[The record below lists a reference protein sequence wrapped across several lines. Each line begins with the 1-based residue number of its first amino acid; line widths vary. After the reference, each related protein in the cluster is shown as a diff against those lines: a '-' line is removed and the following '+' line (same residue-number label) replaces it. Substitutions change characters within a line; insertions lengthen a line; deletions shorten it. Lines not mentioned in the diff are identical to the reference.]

1 MAKLKNPVVTRYKKN
16 PILTKD
22 DVPYQ
27 VATVHNAGMTKYNDK
42 YIMLF
47 RSHLHNGR
55 SIIGIAESKDG
66 YNFEVGAEP
75 FLTPFKA
82 NEVEEQGTKSFTPGE
97 YEEYGV
103 EDVRISQI
111 DDDFLLT
118 YSAYSRH
125 GVRIG
130 LAKTK
135 DFKTVERISLIT
147 QSDLRNV
154 VIFPEKINGLYV
166 RLDRPHSEIS
176 KWSIWISY
184 SPDLIH
190 WGNSK
195 VIIKPETY
203 HWDEMKIGPGAT
215 PIKTDK
221 GWLNIYHGVFQTMS
235 GVVYRLGVALHDLE
249 DPSIVLGVSDE
260 WILQPE
266 DPWEI
271 TGYVPNVVFTC
282 GAIPEADGT
291 VKIYWGGAD
300 SVMCVGSAKIDE
312 LVDLC
317 IKNARKSL

>member
-1 MAKLKNPVVTRYKKN
+1 MKNQIVTRYKKN
-16 PILTKD
+16 PILTKN
-22 DVPYQ
+22 DVPYP
-27 VATVHNAGMTKYNDK
+27 VHTVHNAGVVKYNGK

-47 RSHLHNGR
+47 RSHLQNGR
-55 SIIGIAESKDG
+55 SIIGMAQSKDG
-66 YNFEVGAEP
+66 YNFNVEPEP
-75 FLTPFKA
+75 FLTPSTDAVF
-82 NEVEEQGTKSFTPGE
+82 SE
-97 YEEYGV
+97 YEKYGV

-111 DDDFLLT
+111 NDDFLLT
-118 YSAYSRH
+118 YSVYSKH

-154 VIFPEKINGLYV
+154 VIFPEKINGMYV

-176 KWSIWISY
+176 KWAIWISY

-195 VIIKPETY
+195 VIIKPEPY

-221 GWLNIYHGVFQTMS
+221 GWLNIYHGVFETMA
-235 GVVYRLGVALHDLE
+235 GAVYRLGVALHDLK
-249 DPSIVLGVSDE
+249 DPSKVIGVADD

-266 DPWEI
+266 DPHEI
-271 TGYVPNVVFTC
+271 TGYVSNVVFTC
-282 GAIPEADGT
+282 GAVLEDDGNI
-291 VKIYWGGAD
+291 KIYWGGAD
-300 SVMCVGSAKIDE
+300 SVMCVGTAKASE
-312 LVDLC
+312 LIDLC
-317 IKNARKSL
+317 LNNSRKAM

>member
-1 MAKLKNPVVTRYKKN
+1 MQKPIVKRYKKN
-16 PILTKD
+16 PILTKA

-27 VATVHNAGMTKYNDK
+27 VCTVHNAGMVKYNGK

-55 SIIGIAESKDG
+55 SVIGIAESKDG
-66 YNFEVGAEP
+66 YNFKVGEEP
-75 FLTPFKA
+75 FLTPSSDGVF
-82 NEVEEQGTKSFTPGE
+82 GE

-103 EDVRISQI
+103 EDVRISRLN
-111 DDDFLLT
+111 DEFLLT

-154 VIFPEKINGLYV
+154 VIFPEKINNMYV

-215 PIKTDK
+215 PIKTDI
-221 GWLNIYHGVFQTMS
+221 GWLNIYHGVFETMS

-249 DPSIVLGVSDE
+249 NPSIILGVSDE

-266 DPWEI
+266 DTWEI

-282 GAIPEADGT
+282 GAIPESDGT

-300 SVMCVGSAKIDE
+300 SVMCVGSANINE
-312 LVDLC
+312 LIDLC
-317 IKNARKSL
+317 LKNPRKPL